1 MSYESLKLKELG
13 DVKDMFSLRGKKALV
28 TGAAGGIGR
37 SCAAAFAQLGAD
49 VAMVDI
55 PAKFEQMKA
64 DAAWI
69 GETCGT
75 GVLPLSGDV
84 SKESSVESFMEQAA
98 QAFGTL
104 DVVFS
109 NAGIAGGVNRG
120 SDISMEDWNRIIGI
134 NLTGMLLVGR
144 TAARIMKRD
153 GHGGSVIFTA
163 SMSGSIINKKPER
176 GARYAPGYPATKAAV
191 KHLAKSMAMDYVEDQ
206 IRFNSI
212 SPGII
217 LSGLHDG
224 WDPGIMDEAARM
236 IPMRRFG
243 SLNEVMGV
251 AAFLAGDLSSY
262 MTGTDITVDG
272 GYTVW

>member
-1 MSYESLKLKELG
+1 MSYEALKLEELG
-13 DVKDMFSLRGKKALV
+13 DVGELFSLKGKCALV

-49 VAMVDI
+49 VAMMDVPSRSDI
-55 PAKFEQMKA
+55 LKA
-64 DAAWI
+64 DADWI
-69 GETCGT
+69 GERFGIKT
-75 GVLPLSGDV
+75 LPLSGDV
-84 SKESSVESFMEQAA
+84 SREDSVTEFMGKAA
-98 QAFGTL
+98 ATLGTL
-104 DVVFS
+104 DIVFS
-109 NAGIAGGVNRG
+109 NAGIAGGINRG
-120 SDISMEDWNRIIGI
+120 SDIEMEDWNRIVGI

-144 TAARIMKRD
+144 TAAHIMKRD
-153 GHGGSVIFTA
+153 GHGGSVIFTS
-163 SMSGSIINKKPER
+163 SMSGTIINKKPQV
-176 GARYAPGYPATKAAV
+176 GARYAPGYPTTKAAV
-191 KHLAKSMAMDYVEDQ
+191 KHLAKSMAMDYVEDK

-224 WDPGIMDEAARM
+224 WDPAIMDEAAKM

-243 SLNEVMGV
+243 SLNEIMGV